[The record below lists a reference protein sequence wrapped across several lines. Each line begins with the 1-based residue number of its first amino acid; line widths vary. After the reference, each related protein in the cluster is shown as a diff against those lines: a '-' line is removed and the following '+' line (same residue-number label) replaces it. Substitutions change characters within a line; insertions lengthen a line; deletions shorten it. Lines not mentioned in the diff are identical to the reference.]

1 MKKIIA
7 LLLALVMVF
16 ALVACSSKTTDDTA
30 KDDTTT
36 PADTTETTD
45 NTGDTADTADT
56 AEEGKTIKV
65 GLVLIGDENDQGYT
79 YNFMRGKEAAD
90 EKLKAE
96 GINVE
101 WVIKW
106 NLIEGD
112 PVAVANEELVED
124 GCEIIFNNS
133 YGHEP
138 AMLTVAAEYP
148 DVQFVGMTNQGSRY
162 DDLAN
167 THNAFANI
175 YEGRYVAGVVAG
187 MKIKEL
193 IDSGKITADQAKI
206 GYVGAFP
213 FAEVI
218 SGYTAF
224 YLGAR
229 SIVPEVT
236 MTVKYVSSWSDAT
249 AEGNAAQALCDEG
262 CVLISQHSD
271 NTTPATVAQQNGV
284 FHVGYNNDMTGIA
297 PEASLLSSRIDWSVY
312 FEYVFDCLVNGETIA
327 KDWTAGMKDGAVV
340 VTELNEAIAA
350 EGTAEKIAEVE
361 AGLADGS
368 IHVFQGPWKGEGTA
382 YGADAPDTKE
392 MPADDWF
399 KESDIEG
406 GQTSAPYFYWIIEGI
421 TSEN

>member
-36 PADTTETTD
+36 PPTRPKPPKPPD

-138 AMLTVAAEYP
+138 AMLTVAAGS
-148 DVQFVGMTNQGSRY
+148 DV
-162 DDLAN
+162 
-167 THNAFANI
+167 
-175 YEGRYVAGVVAG
+175 
-187 MKIKEL
+187 
-193 IDSGKITADQAKI
+193 
-206 GYVGAFP
+206 
-213 FAEVI
+213 
-218 SGYTAF
+218 
-224 YLGAR
+224 R
-229 SIVPEVT
+229 S
-236 MTVKYVSSWSDAT
+236 
-249 AEGNAAQALCDEG
+249 
-262 CVLISQHSD
+262 
-271 NTTPATVAQQNGV
+271 
-284 FHVGYNNDMTGIA
+284 
-297 PEASLLSSRIDWSVY
+297 
-312 FEYVFDCLVNGETIA
+312 
-327 KDWTAGMKDGAVV
+327 
-340 VTELNEAIAA
+340 
-350 EGTAEKIAEVE
+350 
-361 AGLADGS
+361 
-368 IHVFQGPWKGEGTA
+368 
-382 YGADAPDTKE
+382 
-392 MPADDWF
+392 
-399 KESDIEG
+399 
-406 GQTSAPYFYWIIEGI
+406 SA
-421 TSEN
+421 

>member
-138 AMLTVAAEYP
+138 AMLTVAAE
-148 DVQFVGMTNQGSRY
+148 
-162 DDLAN
+162 
-167 THNAFANI
+167 
-175 YEGRYVAGVVAG
+175 
-187 MKIKEL
+187 
-193 IDSGKITADQAKI
+193 
-206 GYVGAFP
+206 
-213 FAEVI
+213 
-218 SGYTAF
+218 
-224 YLGAR
+224 
-229 SIVPEVT
+229 
-236 MTVKYVSSWSDAT
+236 
-249 AEGNAAQALCDEG
+249 
-262 CVLISQHSD
+262 
-271 NTTPATVAQQNGV
+271 
-284 FHVGYNNDMTGIA
+284 
-297 PEASLLSSRIDWSVY
+297 
-312 FEYVFDCLVNGETIA
+312 
-327 KDWTAGMKDGAVV
+327 
-340 VTELNEAIAA
+340 
-350 EGTAEKIAEVE
+350 
-361 AGLADGS
+361 
-368 IHVFQGPWKGEGTA
+368 
-382 YGADAPDTKE
+382 
-392 MPADDWF
+392 
-399 KESDIEG
+399 
-406 GQTSAPYFYWIIEGI
+406 
-421 TSEN
+421 

>member
-175 YEGRYVAGVVAG
+175 YEGRYVAGVAAG
-187 MKIKEL
+187 LKMQQL
-193 IDSGKITADQAKI
+193 IDDGEITEDQAVI
-206 GYVGAFP
+206 GYVGAYS
-213 FAEVI
+213 FAEVV
-218 SGYTAF
+218 SGFTAY

-229 SIVPEVT
+229 SVCPSAT
-236 MTVKYVSSWSDAT
+236 MKVQFVGSWSDAT
-249 AEGNAAQALCDEG
+249 AE
-262 CVLISQHSD
+262 
-271 NTTPATVAQQNGV
+271 
-284 FHVGYNNDMTGIA
+284 
-297 PEASLLSSRIDWSVY
+297 
-312 FEYVFDCLVNGETIA
+312 
-327 KDWTAGMKDGAVV
+327 AGRR
-340 VTELNEAIAA
+340 
-350 EGTAEKIAEVE
+350 
-361 AGLADGS
+361 
-368 IHVFQGPWKGEGTA
+368 Q
-382 YGADAPDTKE
+382 GADRPRLHRHL
-392 MPADDWF
+392 PALR
-399 KESDIEG
+399 
-406 GQTSAPYFYWIIEGI
+406 
-421 TSEN
+421 